1 MPLPVGL
8 IAYNKLVDYA
18 AQRSIYADDPTA
30 NALLVGN
37 GSSALQTIAPG
48 TNGQVLTS
56 NGTTWA
62 ADDPPAATV
71 DWESPGTIGSTT
83 PNTGLFGSD
92 AASTNT
98 VLYPLKVRRTSSGT
112 PANNIGVGVEFET
125 ETTTSNRLSGRIR
138 SRFTTA
144 TDASRIADMAFDVYN
159 VSTAVAAL
167 TLTPTRATIQNELF
181 FSYLGGVGIHTISFQ
196 TDWGAM
202 GLSAENQNGNMSLQ
216 GYNLRM
222 YGTAGVDLRALGN
235 NTITTRTNNVIRQT
249 IDGSGN
255 IIINDTGADSDFRIE
270 GDTDANLFVLDA
282 GTDRIGI
289 GVLAPN
295 NKLEV
300 NGTVQADGLRLDL
313 TPTMESLT
321 PTHSITISVNGTNYK
336 IPLQAA

>member
-56 NGTTWA
+56 NGTVWA

-71 DWESPGTIGSTT
+71 DWASPGAIGTT
-83 PNTGLFGSD
+83 APESAIFGSD
-92 AASTNT
+92 ASSTNT
-98 VLYPLKVRRTSSGT
+98 VLYPLKVQRTSSAT

-125 ETTTSNRLSGRIR
+125 ETTTNNRLSGRIR

-167 TLTPTRATIQNELF
+167 TLTPTRATIVNELF
-181 FSYLGGVGIHTISFQ
+181 YTYGADHYLSSPHDLGTNTVVSEK
-196 TDWGAM
+196 A
-202 GLSAENQNGNMSLQ
+202 NGNLTFT
-216 GYNLRM
+216 GYVLRLF
-222 YGTAGVDLRALGN
+222 GNTGVDLRAIGN
-235 NTITTRTNNVIRQT
+235 NTITTRTNNVVRQT

-255 IIINDTGADSDFRIE
+255 YIINDTGADSDFRIE

-282 GTDRIGI
+282 GLDVISIGEA
-289 GVLAPN
+289 GVSGA
-295 NKLEV
+295 KLNV
-300 NGTVQADGLRLDL
+300 NGTLRADGLRLDL